1 MGFKP
6 FFEGGIAAIIA
17 GAITHPLDL
26 IKVRMQLQGEHSLL
40 SHGQNTNHNLNLDL
54 NLNLPTKPY
63 QPTFAL
69 DSLVGSISLLPSS
82 TQSHAPSS
90 STRSMTTPFAVGS
103 HIVKTEGPAA
113 LFSGVSATV
122 LRQMLYSAT
131 RMGIYDFLKRK
142 WTDPLNGNF
151 PLVTK
156 ITAGLIAGAVGSV
169 VGNPADVAMV
179 RMQAD
184 GRLPLNRRRNYK
196 GVVDALAR
204 IAKQEGVS
212 SLWRGSWLTVN
223 RAMIVTAS
231 QLATYD
237 HVKEIMVAGG
247 RGGGIGTHVAAS
259 FAAGIVAAVASNP
272 IDVVKTRTM
281 NADKESYGGPLD
293 CAVKTVTEEGPMA
306 LYKGFVPTVTRQGP
320 FTMILFVTLEQVRG
334 LLKDVK
340 F

>member
-6 FFEGGIAAIIA
+6 FLEGGIAAIIA
-17 GAITHPLDL
+17 GALTHPLDL
-26 IKVRMQLQGEHSLL
+26 IKVRMQLQGEHSFSLDQNPNPNL
-40 SHGQNTNHNLNLDL
+40 SLDHNL
-54 NLNLPTKPY
+54 PVKPY
-63 QPTFAL
+63 RPVFAL
-69 DSLVGSISLLPSS
+69 DSLIGSISLLPLHI
-82 TQSHAPSS
+82 HAPSS
-90 STRSMTTPFAVGS
+90 STRSVMTPFAVGA

-113 LFSGVSATV
+113 LFSGVSATI

-131 RMGIYDFLKRK
+131 RMGIYDFLKRR
-142 WTDPLNGNF
+142 WTDQLTGNF

-184 GRLPLNRRRNYK
+184 GSLPLNRRRNYK
-196 GVVDALAR
+196 SVVDAIDR
-204 IAKQEGVS
+204 IARQEGVS

-237 HVKEIMVAGG
+237 HVKEILVAGG
-247 RGGGIGTHVAAS
+247 RGTPGGIGTHVAAS

-272 IDVVKTRTM
+272 IDVVKTRMM
-281 NADKESYGGPLD
+281 NADKEIYGGPLD
-293 CAVKTVTEEGPMA
+293 CAVKMVAEEGPMA
-306 LYKGFVPTVTRQGP
+306 LYKGLVPTATRQGP
-320 FTMILFVTLEQVRG
+320 FTMILFLTLEQVRG